1 MSPKKLMKEKEDK
14 SKDKKEDKKL
24 SKKAAFLEMI
34 EKKKKKK

>member
-1 MSPKKLMKEKEDK
+1 MKEKEDK